1 MLLKRLQT
9 LVDQDARALVWIQT
23 ACACQLG
30 PHRETRGAL
39 RCRHQGAWVPVEAVP
54 RRVRSQRLKSW
65 LKRLTCQSQG
75 AARPMAERIQQRV
88 VTPARQHD
96 LTTSAYS

>member
-1 MLLKRLQT
+1 MLFKRLQT

-30 PHRETRGAL
+30 PHTTTRGAL
-39 RCRHQGAWVPVEAVP
+39 RCRHQGAWVPVDAVP

-65 LKRLTCQSQG
+65 LKRLTCPSEG
-75 AARPMAERIQQRV
+75 VARPMAERIQRNV
-88 VTPARQHD
+88 S
-96 LTTSAYS
+96 TSIPYRELNSSAH